1 MTTPTPAPS
10 AEAIT
15 DALRALGI
23 DGAGASEQA
32 WRSQLAISTDLARHL
47 QSIVEAV
54 SAAKQRAE
62 SALAEYTA
70 NAPST
75 AEIEAAQQEL
85 LAAST
90 QDDPRNPQRLSEAE
104 NKLGELL
111 ARQQAAEDKYQRDS
125 TDSAQQLDSDR
136 KSADEE
142 LSPEARAK
150 LAQLLS
156 TLAGAPGTA
165 PTAGPPA
172 SAPAAPAP
180 AAGLP
185 ASGFTPM
192 SSSGSDDSGFSPGGS
207 YIDDEQPGQTHTS
220 SNPAAV
226 SSAPTLVNA
235 ATNAQVGAGSA
246 PVATSGSSTAAAPS
260 GAMHGGFM
268 PPMAPGMGMGMGGAG
283 QNGPKHDSDERRSS
297 SKLDRDELLNGD
309 DLLNRSVNG
318 RL

>member
-15 DALRALGI
+15 DALHDLGI
-23 DGAGASEQA
+23 DGSGAAEQA
-32 WRSQLAISTDLARHL
+32 WRSQLAISTDLSRHL

-54 SAAKQRAE
+54 GAAKQRAE

-70 NAPST
+70 NAPT
-75 AEIEAAQQEL
+75 AAEIEAAQQEL

-90 QDDPRNPQRLSEAE
+90 QDDPRNPQRLAEAE

-111 ARQQAAEDKYQRDS
+111 ARQQAAEDKYERDS
-125 TDSAQQLDSDR
+125 TDNAQQLDSDR
-136 KSADEE
+136 KTADEA

-150 LAQLLS
+150 LAQLL
-156 TLAGAPGTA
+156 GAL
-165 PTAGPPA
+165 AGPPA
-172 SAPAAPAP
+172 AMPAGAPAGAPAGPPP
-180 AAGLP
+180 AAGAP
-185 ASGFTPM
+185 ASGVTPM
-192 SSSGSDDSGFSPGGS
+192 SGSGGEDSGFSPGGS

-246 PVATSGSSTAAAPS
+246 PVATSGQPAAAASQP

-268 PPMAPGMGMGMGGAG
+268 PPMAPGMGMGGAG
-283 QNGPKHDSDERRSS
+283 QNGPKPDSDQRKSS
-297 SKLDRDELLNGD
+297 STLDRDELLNGD
-309 DLLNRSVNG
+309 DLLNRSVKG